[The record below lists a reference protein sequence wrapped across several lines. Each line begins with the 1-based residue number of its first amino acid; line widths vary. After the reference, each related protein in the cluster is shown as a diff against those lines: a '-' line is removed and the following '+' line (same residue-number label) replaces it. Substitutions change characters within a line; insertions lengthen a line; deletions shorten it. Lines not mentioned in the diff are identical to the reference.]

1 MTTTHED
8 RAGASRD
15 CRSAQIKARLA
26 KSLEMA
32 QMKMPCMASDRTG
45 TSITARNPTPSTSS
59 ASSSKKRADIALL
72 AAVAEAIGDR
82 QFTSAQLM
90 AHATVHP
97 ALHEALEAADI
108 TNAHELGCVFRRME
122 GIAVTGFRLERAG
135 VVWQVRVCEILPRIV
150 AAANT
155 RDHEHRHP

>member
-1 MTTTHED
+1 VRNQLPSHD
-8 RAGASRD
+8 GAVLDLLREIVVEQREQREVLSSILRLLEHGRGPRD
-15 CRSAQIKARLA
+15 
-26 KSLEMA
+26 
-32 QMKMPCMASDRTG
+32 
-45 TSITARNPTPSTSS
+45 
-59 ASSSKKRADIALL
+59 RADIALL

-108 TNAHELGCVFRRME
+108 TNAHEFGCVFRRME

-135 VVWQVRVCEILPRIV
+135 VVWQVRVCEI
-150 AAANT
+150 
-155 RDHEHRHP
+155 

>member
-15 CRSAQIKARLA
+15 CRSAQIKVRLA

-59 ASSSKKRADIALL
+59 ASSSKTLTAAYEKRRQKQD
-72 AAVAEAIGDR
+72 AAEEAKD
-82 QFTSAQLM
+82 Q
-90 AHATVHP
+90 
-97 ALHEALEAADI
+97 HE
-108 TNAHELGCVFRRME
+108 
-122 GIAVTGFRLERAG
+122 
-135 VVWQVRVCEILPRIV
+135 P
-150 AAANT
+150 
-155 RDHEHRHP
+155 